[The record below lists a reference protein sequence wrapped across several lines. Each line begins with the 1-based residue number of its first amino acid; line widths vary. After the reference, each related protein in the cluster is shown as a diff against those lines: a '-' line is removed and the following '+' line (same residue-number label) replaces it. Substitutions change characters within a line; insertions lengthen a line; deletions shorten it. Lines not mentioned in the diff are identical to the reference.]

1 MKETIK
7 IEGMKCMHCV
17 AAVKGALEAID
28 GVSGVEVIL
37 EDGIAIVEYDASC
50 VNSDILNNTIEE
62 QGFDVVK

>member
-17 AAVKGALEAID
+17 AAVKGALEEID

-37 EDGIAIVEYDASC
+37 EDGIAFVDYDADC
-50 VNSDILNNTIEE
+50 TNSAILKNAIED
-62 QGFDVVK
+62 QGFDVV

>member
-28 GVSGVEVIL
+28 GVSSVEVIL
-37 EDGIAIVEYDASC
+37 DDGIAIIDYDASY
-50 VNSDILNNTIEE
+50 VNSSTLKQTIED
-62 QGFDVVK
+62 QGFDVV

>member
-17 AAVKGALEAID
+17 AAVKGALESLD
-28 GVSGVEVIL
+28 GVSSTQIIL
-37 EDGIAIVEYDASC
+37 EDGVAIIDYDEAC
-50 VNSDILNNTIEE
+50 VTLEILKETIED